1 MKKKENQRDPN
12 TRKNSPVIA
21 GFEGGRK
28 ELENQEYMQPLEAEN
43 TPWLPASEERAI
55 VVPLSLVTDLCQ

>member
-43 TPWLPASEERAI
+43 TP
-55 VVPLSLVTDLCQ
+55 